1 MPHPNAQNTI
11 IAPSVAPG
19 AADTARDFLV
29 TALRLR
35 AALLLLGD
43 VDFIGLTM
51 LLGGVRG
58 SRVQWG
64 WGESFVQMIE

>member
-1 MPHPNAQNTI
+1 MPQPNAQNTM

-19 AADTARDFLV
+19 AADTARDFFV

-43 VDFIGLTM
+43 VDDFIGFTM

-58 SRVQWG
+58 SRVG
-64 WGESFVQMIE
+64 